1 MLVLIAIHENRMIKY
16 AYITNL
22 QGGNK
27 MSDDLRKNMREEVA
41 TAVKRCRNRNPDNY
55 NLIYPFTTENIAGY
69 IDCFDLEDKTLL
81 TVGSSGDQVINA
93 ALKGAREIT
102 LLDINPCA
110 KYYYYLKE
118 AGILEFSLA
127 EFNKFFRYI
136 RCYDYP
142 KYLNNN
148 KKVFNK
154 LYYRKIK
161 DTLQALD
168 NDSYLFWDE
177 LLSEYAP
184 EEARILLFNLDEPAN
199 YKIKRS
205 NLYLQSERLY
215 NETKNKLPK
224 AEKKFITGDVFEIET
239 SQTFDNIWLSDI
251 AKQLR
256 FKEIGKLT
264 NKFIENLNDEGRLL
278 INYLYTRDYD
288 VGYLNDNPT
297 LFNEGDINMFLHKY
311 KTAGKVVI
319 PGIAGFRENDKSI
332 KDQVWVYQ
340 KKKEIGDNNEFVKR

>member
-22 QGGNK
+22 QGENK
-27 MSDDLRKNMREEVA
+27 MSDDLRKNMSEEVA

-168 NDSYLFWDE
+168 NDSYLF
-177 LLSEYAP
+177 
-184 EEARILLFNLDEPAN
+184 
-199 YKIKRS
+199 
-205 NLYLQSERLY
+205 
-215 NETKNKLPK
+215 
-224 AEKKFITGDVFEIET
+224 
-239 SQTFDNIWLSDI
+239 
-251 AKQLR
+251 
-256 FKEIGKLT
+256 
-264 NKFIENLNDEGRLL
+264 
-278 INYLYTRDYD
+278 
-288 VGYLNDNPT
+288 
-297 LFNEGDINMFLHKY
+297 
-311 KTAGKVVI
+311 
-319 PGIAGFRENDKSI
+319 
-332 KDQVWVYQ
+332 
-340 KKKEIGDNNEFVKR
+340 